1 VLTDEWQDA
10 NGLTH
15 SDGKCPT
22 CLAGEDNS
30 PASTDRHR
38 VELTVIDWDTG
49 GVQRIHIAVRIRCLD

>member
-10 NGLTH
+10 NGLIH
-15 SDGKCPT
+15 SDGKYPT
-22 CLAGEDNS
+22 CLAGEDDS
-30 PASTDRHR
+30 PVSTDRHR